1 MNIAVRKYFD
11 VFLSFR
17 GEDTRNNF
25 TDHLYAALGRGG
37 INSFKDDEKLERGKT
52 IAPELL
58 RAIEQ
63 SRFAIVVFSR
73 NYASST
79 WCLDELAKIN
89 ECKTNVM
96 GLRVLPVF
104 HSVEP
109 SDVRKQTG
117 PFGEAFAEHE
127 RDFMHNMDRLN
138 KWRNALTQ
146 VANLSGRDLKNRR
159 ETEVIQEIVTNIS
172 KILNREVSISV
183 DNRLIGMDSRVGEL
197 LSYLGRGELDGVR
210 TIGIWGMGR
219 IGRTTLAQEVFNRF
233 KDQFEASCFIEN
245 VRERSEKHGLVHL
258 QKLLYSFL
266 LESEANIQTVDVGTH
281 ILKDRLHRKRV
292 LIILDDADKEDQI
305 KYLAGEGGEQ
315 CDWFGR
321 GSRII
326 VTTRDKK
333 LLTKYGSNVYEVDKL
348 TDQEALW
355 LLCNK
360 AGFKNWPADEYK
372 EISYAIVKHVN
383 GLPLA
388 LVVLGSFLSN
398 RTVEEWS
405 DTLDGLRKYP
415 EEDILCRLQLS
426 VNGLRHTERQIF
438 LDIACFFKGEDEYRV
453 RKILKSS
460 YYAASIKVLIEKALV
475 TKGTG
480 AVEGLFLTLPIQQ
493 EVILNTD
500 PFSKMDKLRLLK
512 IRNDANMLISI
523 DFSNCQYLTN
533 TPDFSKIPNLE
544 RLILKGCKRLSKVHP
559 SIGLLKRLVL
569 LNLKGCESLKKL
581 PRDISLESL
590 EVLIL
595 SGCSKLNEFPEIQG
609 NMERL
614 SELHLDETAIVELP
628 TSIKHLTGLS
638 LLNLSGCKN
647 LLRLPSDIC
656 SLTSLKSLNLS
667 GFSYG
672 LKAESH
678 RSWRL
683 CFSCCLDFL
692 VRSESMGLQ
701 LPNSFLGLSS
711 LRFLDLSHCNLSEQ
725 AIPSDLGCLSSLE
738 YLALSGNNFTRIPES
753 IRQLSKLRK
762 LFLDGC
768 SELQSLQ
775 NLPPSIT
782 YVNARDCNKLK
793 SFSND
798 QFAILTSTSGFCFMD
813 LEKSDQDKGP
823 KLHEIQMAPKHSLAM
838 LLQYSKDKIY
848 HKERF
853 AYTIAR
859 TRIPDWCSTWSIG
872 SSVTVQLPLDLNSN
886 SKWIGLAL
894 YVVFVVQKQN
904 SSDSKQNQFS
914 FHFEN
919 GEGRLENIINL
930 DIFVHENIDS
940 YGLCYYVP
948 REWFA
953 GQLNK
958 ASRIEA
964 SVSTKSQELD
974 VKMCGGHLIYDQT
987 VESIIL
993 AELDYYDSEGQHRS
1007 LASHEATC
1015 NCASTNSFFSASTS
1029 PTPFSVHKATS
1040 TSSFRVRTSTGPPRR
1055 ICCFWLTN
1063 EQLQSCLSFNF
1074 VGAIATLFKSFARW
1088 LMDNRS
1094 ESGFGTSRT
1103 SLESGGG

>member
-1 MNIAVRKYFD
+1 
-11 VFLSFR
+11 
-17 GEDTRNNF
+17 
-25 TDHLYAALGRGG
+25 
-37 INSFKDDEKLERGKT
+37 
-52 IAPELL
+52 
-58 RAIEQ
+58 
-63 SRFAIVVFSR
+63 
-73 NYASST
+73 
-79 WCLDELAKIN
+79 
-89 ECKTNVM
+89 M
-96 GLRVLPVF
+96 GLGVLPVF
-104 HSVEP
+104 HNMEP

-127 RDFMHNMDRLN
+127 RVFMHNMDRLN
-138 KWRNALTQ
+138 KWRKALTQ
-146 VANLSGRDLKNRR
+146 VANLSGWVLKNRR

-183 DNRLIGMDSRVGEL
+183 DNGLIGMDSRIGEF
-197 LSYLGRGELDGVR
+197 LSYLGRGKLDDVR
-210 TIGIWGMGR
+210 TIGIWGMGG
-219 IGRTTLAQEVFNRF
+219 IGKTTLAQEVFNRV
-233 KDQFEASCFIEN
+233 KDQFEASCFIVN
-245 VRERSEKHGLVHL
+245 VREQSEKHGLVYL

-266 LESEANIQTVDVGTH
+266 LESEANIQTVGVGTD

-292 LIILDDADKEDQI
+292 LLILDDADKEDQI

-315 CDWFGR
+315 CEWFGR
-321 GSRII
+321 GSRILA
-326 VTTRDKK
+326 TTRDKK
-333 LLTKYGSNVYEVDKL
+333 LLTRYGSNVYEVDKL
-348 TDQEALW
+348 TDQEALG
-355 LLCNK
+355 LLCSK
-360 AGFKNWPADEYK
+360 AGFKNWPADGYK
-372 EISYAIVKHVN
+372 EISNAIVKHVN

-388 LVVLGSFLSN
+388 LVVLGSFLIN

-405 DTLDGLRKYP
+405 DTLDRLRKYP

-426 VNGLRHTERQIF
+426 VDGLRHTERQIF

-453 RKILKSS
+453 RKILQSS
-460 YYAASIKVLIEKALV
+460 HYAASIKVLIEKALV
-475 TKGTG
+475 TIVGDKLWMHDLLQELGWKIVREESSEPGKRSRLWLYEDAHRVLSQNEGTV
-480 AVEGLFLTLPIQQ
+480 AVEGLFLTLPITQKL
-493 EVILNTD
+493 ILNTD

-512 IRNDANMLISI
+512 IRNAANMLIWI
-523 DFSNCQYLTN
+523 DFSSCQYLTN

-544 RLILKGCKRLSKVHP
+544 RLILKGCKRLSKVHS

-595 SGCSKLNEFPEIQG
+595 SGCSKLNEFPEIKG

-667 GFSYG
+667 GCSCG
-672 LKAESH
+672 RKGESH

-683 CFSCCLDFL
+683 CFPCCLEFL
-692 VRSESMGLQ
+692 VCSESMGLQ
-701 LPNSFLGLSS
+701 LPNSFFGLSS

-725 AIPSDLGCLSSLE
+725 AIPIDLGCLSSLE

-768 SELQSLQ
+768 SKLQSLQ

-782 YVNARDCNKLK
+782 YINARDCNKLK
-793 SFSND
+793 SFSN

-813 LEKSDQDKGP
+813 FEKSDQDKGP

-894 YVVFVVQKQN
+894 CVVFVVQKQN

-919 GEGRLENIINL
+919 GEGRLENVINL

-987 VESIIL
+987 VDSIIL
-993 AELDYYDSEGQHRS
+993 AELEYYDPEVQHRS

-1015 NCASTNSFFSASTS
+1015 NCTSTSSFFSASTS
-1029 PTPFSVHKATS
+1029 PTPFSVHKATR
-1040 TSSFRVRTSTGPPRR
+1040 TSSFRVGTSTGPPRC

-1074 VGAIATLFKSFARW
+1074 VGAMATHFKSFARW
-1088 LMDNRS
+1088 LMDKRS
-1094 ESGFGTSRT
+1094 ESSFGTSRT
-1103 SLESGGG
+1103 SLESTWRLINYYEQNDRT